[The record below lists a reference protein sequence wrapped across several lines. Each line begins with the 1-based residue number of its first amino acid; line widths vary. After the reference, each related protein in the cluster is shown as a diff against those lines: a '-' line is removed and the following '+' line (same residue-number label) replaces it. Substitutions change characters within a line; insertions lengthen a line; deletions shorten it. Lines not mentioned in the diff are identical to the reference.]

1 MSDELRP
8 WLQDLFC
15 GAAFLAL
22 GLAFAIGGSG
32 YEIGSARQM
41 GPGYLP
47 LVLGG
52 ALAVLGLVTVGQGV
66 LARRHRSAPVAS
78 AGATFSG
85 TETGTDTGAATG
97 TDTSNGTDAD
107 TGNGTGVDAETEEV
121 EPART
126 IPWARGALVVGAIL
140 FFGLTIDGLG
150 VIPTVFATSLLAALA
165 GQHTKPLRVVLT
177 AAGITV
183 VTWLIFVVALQL
195 RLPLFGDWVG
205 G

>member
-22 GLAFAIGGSG
+22 GLAFALGGSR
-32 YEIGSARQM
+32 YEIGSAGQM

-52 ALAVLGLVTVGQGV
+52 ALAILGLITVGQGV
-66 LARRHRSAPVAS
+66 LARRHRSVPVAS
-78 AGATFSG
+78 AGAPAAADS
-85 TETGTDTGAATG
+85 GTDTGAG
-97 TDTSNGTDAD
+97 EVEG
-107 TGNGTGVDAETEEV
+107 EV
-121 EPART
+121 EPARS
-126 IPWARGALVVGAIL
+126 IPWARGALVVVAIL

-150 VIPTVFATSLLAALA
+150 VIPTVFVTSLLAALA
-165 GQHTKPLRVVLT
+165 GEHTKPLRVVLT